1 MDKLEY
7 KATEAAL
14 KKYGGEIIMK
24 MTKILNDKK
33 KSSSGNLIDTF
44 ESEVEE
50 EDGLL
55 YLDIIMAH
63 YAEYVDKG
71 RDGVG
76 KGNKIKKGSRPPF
89 DAIEKWVK
97 QKPYTLKRN
106 QSIRSATFAV
116 MNKIAIY
123 GIDPVPFLHLVGD
136 MIGDL
141 NEDIADGVIVD
152 MEGHINGLI
161 KDFNDSQ
168 K

>member
-14 KKYGGEIIMK
+14 KKYGETIIK
-24 MTKILNDKK
+24 EMTKILKDKK

-44 ESEVEE
+44 DTEVEE
-50 EDGLL
+50 DDGLL
-55 YLDIIMAH
+55 YLDIIMAD
-63 YAEYVDKG
+63 YAEYVDRGRKKG
-71 RDGVG
+71 
-76 KGNKIKKGSRPPF
+76 GSRPPYK
-89 DAIEKWVK
+89 AIKEWVE
-97 QKPYTLKRN
+97 QKPYRLKRG
-106 QSIRSATFAV
+106 QTVRSATLAV

-152 MEGHINGLI
+152 MEEHMNGLI